1 MAYYD
6 VLDKAHTT
14 EDYGDIVE
22 LIEKEVEASL
32 DLYTSAV
39 WYCQVSGKRKT
50 FIG

>member
-6 VLDKAHTT
+6 ALDKAHTT

-32 DLYTSAV
+32 DLYKVPCDTAKSPASV
-39 WYCQVSGKRKT
+39 KRS
-50 FIG
+50 